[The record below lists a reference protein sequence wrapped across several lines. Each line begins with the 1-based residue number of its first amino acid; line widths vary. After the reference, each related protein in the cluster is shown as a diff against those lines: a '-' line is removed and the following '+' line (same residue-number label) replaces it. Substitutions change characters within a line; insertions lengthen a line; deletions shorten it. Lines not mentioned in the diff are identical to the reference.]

1 MKRLWTPL
9 AALAFMPP
17 LLAAGESDVQRCRA
31 LTADAARLACY
42 DTLFG
47 RPGSPATAAAA
58 APAAAAAAAAST
70 AKPATAVSPAAA
82 TPAPA
87 PDATV
92 ATFGLPQPAAPVDA
106 ISSHIPGRFT
116 GWEPNDRITLAN
128 GQVWQITDRSRG
140 AYQLQDPKVSVRK
153 GAMGSF
159 FLEIEGQN
167 QSPRVRRVQ

>member
-1 MKRLWTPL
+1 MKRLCTTL
-9 AALAFMPP
+9 AALALVPP
-17 LLAAGESDVQRCRA
+17 LLAAGETDVQRCRA

-47 RPGSPATAAAA
+47 RPGSPATAAAT
-58 APAAAAAAAAST
+58 APATATAAAAAKAATAAA
-70 AKPATAVSPAAA
+70 PAAA

-87 PDATV
+87 PDGA
-92 ATFGLPQPAAPVDA
+92 AAFGLPQPAAPVDA

-128 GQVWQITDRSRG
+128 GQVWQIADRSRG
-140 AYQLQDPKVSVRK
+140 AYQLQDPKVRVRK

-167 QSPRVRRVQ
+167 QSPRVRRLQ